1 MDNSKPYL
9 DQENLD
15 DIIVYSHSLEVWNPE
30 YSVAGKEAVRER
42 VLRLKCYFLAIGSA
56 RVWFRWIKRRSGLFW
71 TGKCRRRREQAAVVK
86 PDARS
91 NFIFFTTRQL
101 RRSRKLP
108 QPRRGLYYRKPKNLS
123 LFTNFLKGESDRTA
137 SRRTSRRHQFGAR
150 GQAELAAEEIR

>member
-56 RVWFRWIKRRSGLFW
+56 RV
-71 TGKCRRRREQAAVVK
+71 
-86 PDARS
+86 
-91 NFIFFTTRQL
+91 
-101 RRSRKLP
+101 
-108 QPRRGLYYRKPKNLS
+108 
-123 LFTNFLKGESDRTA
+123 
-137 SRRTSRRHQFGAR
+137 
-150 GQAELAAEEIR
+150 